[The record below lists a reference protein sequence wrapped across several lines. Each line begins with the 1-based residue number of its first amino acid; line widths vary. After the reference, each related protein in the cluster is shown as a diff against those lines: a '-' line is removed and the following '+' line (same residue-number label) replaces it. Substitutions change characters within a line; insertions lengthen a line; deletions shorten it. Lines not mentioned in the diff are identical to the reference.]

1 MPQLGWGTRSAILL
15 GGDTLAERKPHPLP
29 LLHAAGQLDAAIDD
43 CVYIGD
49 DQRDIE
55 AARAAGMRSVVA
67 LWGYRDEGERP
78 DGWGADALADTPVDL
93 LAPTFWARWR

>member
-1 MPQLGWGTRSAILL
+1 
-15 GGDTLAERKPHPLP
+15 
-29 LLHAAGQLDAAIDD
+29 
-43 CVYIGD
+43 
-49 DQRDIE
+49 
-55 AARAAGMRSVVA
+55 